1 MLFDDSSLFLYVLL
15 IIEGFIVGGRVI
27 CVGGDFEKILF
38 NFGIVNRLE
47 IYMYIDLVN
56 MWFKDW
62 WIGEW

>member
-1 MLFDDSSLFLYVLL
+1 MLFDDSSLLLYVLL
-15 IIEGFIVGGRVI
+15 IIEGFIVGGGVI
-27 CVGGDFEKILF
+27 CVGGDFVIILF

-62 WIGEW
+62 WIGVW

>member
-1 MLFDDSSLFLYVLL
+1 MQLVMLFDDSSLLLYVLL
-15 IIEGFIVGGRVI
+15 IIEGFIVGGGVI

-56 MWFKDW
+56 MWFKD
-62 WIGEW
+62 

>member
-15 IIEGFIVGGRVI
+15 IIEGFIVGGGII
-27 CVGGDFEKILF
+27 CVGGDFEIILF

>member
-1 MLFDDSSLFLYVLL
+1 MLFDDSSLLLYVLL
-15 IIEGFIVGGRVI
+15 IIEGFIVGGGVI
-27 CVGGDFEKILF
+27 CVGGDFVKILF